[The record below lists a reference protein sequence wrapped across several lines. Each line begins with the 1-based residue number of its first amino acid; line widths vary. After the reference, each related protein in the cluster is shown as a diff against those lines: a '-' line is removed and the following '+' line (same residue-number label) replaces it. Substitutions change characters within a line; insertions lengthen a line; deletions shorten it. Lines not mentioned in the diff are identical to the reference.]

1 MRNLENTRRAF
12 DASFVESADEEEEK
26 VGAYVKDHAFLSPHL
41 MRVIDEYRA
50 VKRPLVVDR
59 TFRKAYALLP

>member
-1 MRNLENTRRAF
+1 M
-12 DASFVESADEEEEK
+12 
-26 VGAYVKDHAFLSPHL
+26 GAYVKDHAFLSPHL